1 MTYLVLQ
8 DLVVAPDL
16 VNTDWPSYRDE
27 DVFFLVDVFVGAK
40 DTHGNN
46 RFDFTVATREALK
59 KEGREDKSNAHG
71 YFIFDHHFDLEAI
84 HRYVDTCIRESD
96 TGEWQ
101 SSIDNLRKHF
111 RWEFEGLIN
120 TGPWED
126 DEDA

>member
-1 MTYLVLQ
+1 MTNLRLEELTVG
-8 DLVVAPDL
+8 PDL
-16 VNTDWPSYRDE
+16 RNDDWSSYPDE
-27 DVFFLVDVFVGAK
+27 DVYFLVDIYVGSRSVNGS
-40 DTHGNN
+40 H
-46 RFDFTVATREALK
+46 RFDFTVATREALRK
-59 KEGREDKSNAHG
+59 RGLLAEANAHG

-84 HRYVDTCIRESD
+84 HRYVETCIRESD

-111 RWEFEGLIN
+111 RWEFEGLVN